1 MQWTDRIGRRLKLR
15 DLHILLAVAE
25 CGSISKAAKHL
36 AISHPVVSKTIS
48 DLEHM
53 LGVQLLDRTSRGAEP
68 TVFGRALLDC
78 GTTVF
83 DELQQGVRRID
94 ILADPTAGELRVGST
109 EPLMAGLI
117 PAVIDR
123 LTHRYPKI
131 VFHAVQGEVPMLE
144 RALRG
149 RAVDLVVGRTLGPA
163 LDDDFDAQILF
174 EETLVVVAGRQSR
187 WTRRQKIKL
196 AELIDEPWIIIP
208 SDSVPGSLVVDAFHA
223 SGLEVPRARV
233 LTHSIPLRNSLLAG
247 GRFITVFAGSVLQF
261 GASHLPVKVL
271 PVELPVKSRQ
281 VGLIILKNRTQ
292 NPLIPLFANCAREIA
307 KTIAAPPQRR

>member
-48 DLEHM
+48 DLEHTF
-53 LGVQLLDRTSRGAEP
+53 GVRLLDRTSRGAEP

-78 GTTVF
+78 GTAVF
-83 DELQQGVRRID
+83 DELRQSVRRIG
-94 ILADPTAGELRVGST
+94 ILADPTAGELRIGST

-117 PAVIDR
+117 PAVIGR

-131 VFHAVQGEVPMLE
+131 VFHVAQGDVPMLE
-144 RALRG
+144 RALRD

-163 LDDDFDAQILF
+163 LDDDFDAQVLF
-174 EETLVVVAGRQSR
+174 EERLVVVAGRQSP
-187 WTRRQKIKL
+187 WARRRKIKL

-208 SDSVPGSLVVDAFHA
+208 SDSVPGSLVIDAFHA

-261 GASHLPVKVL
+261 GANHLPVKAL
-271 PVELPVKSRQ
+271 PVELRVKSRP
-281 VGLIILKNRTQ
+281 VGIITLKNRTQ
-292 NPLIPLFANCAREIA
+292 NPLIPLFADCAREVA
-307 KTIAAPPQRR
+307 KTIAAPSQLG

>member
-94 ILADPTAGELRVGST
+94 TRRSNGGRIAGRK
-109 EPLMAGLI
+109 
-117 PAVIDR
+117 
-123 LTHRYPKI
+123 HRAPD
-131 VFHAVQGEVPMLE
+131 
-144 RALRG
+144 G
-149 RAVDLVVGRTLGPA
+149 RAH
-163 LDDDFDAQILF
+163 
-174 EETLVVVAGRQSR
+174 S
-187 WTRRQKIKL
+187 
-196 AELIDEPWIIIP
+196 
-208 SDSVPGSLVVDAFHA
+208 
-223 SGLEVPRARV
+223 SGD
-233 LTHSIPLRNSLLAG
+233 
-247 GRFITVFAGSVLQF
+247 
-261 GASHLPVKVL
+261 
-271 PVELPVKSRQ
+271 
-281 VGLIILKNRTQ
+281 
-292 NPLIPLFANCAREIA
+292 
-307 KTIAAPPQRR
+307 